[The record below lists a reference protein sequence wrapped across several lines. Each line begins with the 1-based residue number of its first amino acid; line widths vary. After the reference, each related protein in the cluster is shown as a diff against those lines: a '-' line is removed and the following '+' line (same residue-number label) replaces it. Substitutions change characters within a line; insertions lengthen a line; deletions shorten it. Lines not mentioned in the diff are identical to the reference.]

1 MFTPNYNIQRSYLRT
16 VARKSVD
23 PIVIG
28 QITSWLLHKGDL
40 GVPISYD
47 DIKKYLL
54 LHKIQESTTDNTNLY
69 VTEYL
74 QLGFLFTTKFL

>member
-23 PIVIG
+23 PIVIR